1 MSSSSKTDEEESNWL
16 ERAINWTCGTARVT
30 IPASLRNTEWDNVE
44 MVRASEVE
52 DIEED
57 DIILRGK
64 RDDEPWR

>member
-1 MSSSSKTDEEESNWL
+1 MSTDDTDSKSIY

-30 IPASLRNTEWDNVE
+30 IPASLRKTDWDNVE
-44 MVRASEVE
+44 MLKASEVE

-64 RDDEPWR
+64 IEDSWR